1 MHKQEDHQ
9 ATWKALR
16 AAAAQSLAAWPE
28 ADAAV
33 LFGSRARGTHRAGSD
48 WDVAFLVPN
57 GQGIEPTEAAIAP
70 LARAAPNV
78 ECGAFD
84 LELPAA
90 EALTV
95 GTIGRAIARDGK
107 LLAGRWQKPLA
118 NGNLT
123 MLESAY
129 RKLLMDSILLV
140 KYAGTCIGDIGRD
153 YEDIDGDAAFCA
165 RAISASADAAERLAK
180 GMLCRLKVD
189 YDFTHDLAEL
199 AKQARSQGHRKEAQ
213 AIASLNG
220 KTKRDHTM
228 SYRESPPGPQACAH
242 AADRLA
248 RTINLL
254 RDEVDCHAREA
265 LPPERAERLRSAIED
280 HFSLARGHLEN
291 AALRSHAE
299 DESASSRASVEA
311 MVSKVEDVIDAIDE
325 VTGKGPDQKGAP
337 TPP

>member
-1 MHKQEDHQ
+1 MQEQDHH
-9 ATWKALR
+9 ATWAALR

-33 LFGSRARGTHRAGSD
+33 LFGSRARGTHHAGSD

-57 GQGIEPTEAAIAP
+57 GQGIDLPEAAIAP

-84 LELPAA
+84 SELAAA
-90 EALTV
+90 EAVTV
-95 GTIGRAIARDGK
+95 GTMGRAIARDGK
-107 LLAGRWQKPLA
+107 LLAGRWQKPPA
-118 NGNLT
+118 KGSLT

-129 RKLLMDSILLV
+129 HKLLMDSILLV
-140 KYAGTCIGDIGRD
+140 KYAGACIGDIGRD

-199 AKQARSQGHRKEAQ
+199 AGQARSQGHRKEAQ

-220 KTKRDHTM
+220 QTKRDHTK
-228 SYRESPPGPQACAH
+228 SYRDSPPSPRACAH

-248 RTINLL
+248 RTVNLL
-254 RDEVDCHAREA
+254 RDEVASHAHRT
-265 LPPERAERLRSAIED
+265 LPAEKAERLRAAIND

-291 AALRSHAE
+291 AAQRSHAE
-299 DESASSRASVEA
+299 DESASSRASVDA
-311 MVSKVEDVIDAIDE
+311 MVSGVEDVIDAIDAAI
-325 VTGKGPDQKGAP
+325 GKRPDQEGAP
-337 TPP
+337 PPP